1 MYLIAAML
9 IVGDDL
15 VTGLCDHLYIAFDP
29 VSVHMATF
37 SKLLPLFHHSLGD
50 GIRRLL
56 LLIFDVLDVR
66 ILAASA
72 HPSTGSFILCN
83 LSQWRPQKLSPILS
97 QDLEGEDKLTYASTT
112 LVDTH
117 SSLVVLCQ

>member
-15 VTGLCDHLYIAFDP
+15 VTGLCNHLHVAFHP
-29 VSVHMATF
+29 VSVHTATF

-50 GIRRLL
+50 GVRRLL
-56 LLIFDVLDVR
+56 LIIYDVLDIR
-66 ILAASA
+66 IPAVSA
-72 HPSTGSFILCN
+72 HPSTGSLSLCN
-83 LSQWRPQKLSPILS
+83 LGQWRPKKLSPVLS
-97 QDLEGEDKLTYASTT
+97 QDLEGERKVTYAFTT

-117 SSLVVLCQ
+117 SSLEVLFQ